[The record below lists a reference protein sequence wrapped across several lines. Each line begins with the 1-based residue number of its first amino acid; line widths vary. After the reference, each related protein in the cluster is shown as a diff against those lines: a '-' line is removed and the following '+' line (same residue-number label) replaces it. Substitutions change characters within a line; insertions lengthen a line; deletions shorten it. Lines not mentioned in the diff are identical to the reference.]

1 MNMDRPLLEDDL
13 LAYVDGA
20 LDADMRARVEQYL
33 DSHPEAARRVQGYLA
48 QRDDLRAALAPIAQE
63 PIPAA
68 LNLSRLVDAHRSA
81 RRVPWK
87 IAASVA
93 LAFTLGGTGGWLLRG
108 DPADQAG
115 VAALAR
121 EAVSSY
127 QVYAVD
133 HTRPVELRADN
144 TRELVD
150 WVSQRLNR
158 TVSVPDL
165 SQSGYRYMGGR
176 LVATEHGPAALFMYD
191 DDRGTRVTMLV
202 RPMKV
207 EGEMKMVPHRQDGVA
222 GYSWADQGLG
232 YSLMSSLDPDSIHR
246 LADETRRQLTAP
258 RAAG

>member
-1 MNMDRPLLEDDL
+1 
-13 LAYVDGA
+13 
-20 LDADMRARVEQYL
+20 
-33 DSHPEAARRVQGYLA
+33 ARRVQGYLA
-48 QRDDLRAALAPIAQE
+48 QREDLRAALAPIAQE

-93 LAFTLGGTGGWLLRG
+93 LAFTLGGSGGWFLRG
-108 DPADQAG
+108 PADQAG

-121 EAVSSY
+121 EAASSY
-127 QVYAVD
+127 QVYAAD
-133 HTRPVELRADN
+133 RTRPVELRADS
-144 TRELVD
+144 TPELVS
-150 WVSQRLNR
+150 WVSQRLNHA
-158 TVSVPDL
+158 VSVPDL

-207 EGEMKMVPHRQDGVA
+207 EGDMKMVPHRQDGVA

-258 RAAG
+258 RGAG